1 MSSPSFYT
9 LVPDGARITLRVTP
23 NASADRLE
31 GAQTRADGSCA
42 LAVRVCA
49 PPDKGAA
56 NSAVIFLLAK
66 ALTLP
71 KSALSLSSGQ
81 TSRTKVILARG
92 EPGVLRTALE
102 SLTDR

>member
-1 MSSPSFYT
+1 MSRPSFFT

-31 GAQTRADGSCA
+31 GARTRADGSCA

-56 NSAVIFLLAK
+56 NKAVIALLAK
-66 ALTLP
+66 ALSLP
-71 KSALSLSSGQ
+71 KSALTLSSSQ

-92 EPGVLRTALE
+92 DPATLCAILE
-102 SLTDR
+102 SLADQ